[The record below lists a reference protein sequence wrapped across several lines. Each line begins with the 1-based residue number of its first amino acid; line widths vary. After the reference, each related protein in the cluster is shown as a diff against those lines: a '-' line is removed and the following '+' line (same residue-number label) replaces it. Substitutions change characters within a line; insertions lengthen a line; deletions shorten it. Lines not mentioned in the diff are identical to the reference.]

1 MRNIRFFS
9 IDRCRDDLF
18 NYPCIDSNGLV
29 FADKRIC
36 IFDEESLINP
46 DIFSKAGG
54 TVFINPSNKETS
66 FSNVGI
72 IAPNTRGQDTEDSY
86 FDILNYYIEHL
97 QLLIH
102 KQKGL
107 AGFKHIL
114 VVLPVES
121 DKCSTKLNK
130 MAFYSV
136 YGLIKGLGEMYARYG
151 LYINGLILPTDTVVK
166 NKTDIWIKFLTM
178 DNSNNIVG
186 QVIKI

>member
-1 MRNIRFFS
+1 M
-9 IDRCRDDLF
+9 
-18 NYPCIDSNGLV
+18 
-29 FADKRIC
+29 
-36 IFDEESLINP
+36 
-46 DIFSKAGG
+46 
-54 TVFINPSNKETS
+54 NPSRNETS

-72 IAPNTRGQDTEDSY
+72 IAPNTYGQDTEDSY

-102 KQKGL
+102 KQKGI

-114 VVLPVES
+114 VVLPAES

-130 MAFYSV
+130 MAFYSI
-136 YGLIKGLGEMYARYG
+136 YGLIKGLGEMYAQYG
-151 LYINGLILPTDTVVK
+151 LYINGLMLPTESVVE
-166 NKTDIWIKFLTM
+166 NQTNMWIRFLAT